1 MQFFLV
7 CHPRTTASQ
16 GYSQERCPVKSKEKK
31 LSIAEPD
38 TGNRHKSRPGTIAN
52 LGWQR
57 HEGESL
63 KRFSEHVIP
72 NEARCLRPGPA
83 GARYPPSIAVNR
95 HDGFLVASFLGMNST
110 PFAGIR
116 IKTNRC
122 DTPPT
127 SSKLPVEVLLPFPT
141 RMATRYPPP
150 NPIPSKWSRRPFA
163 AYIHSSPNQ
172 QAICR
177 AAPE

>member
-38 TGNRHKSRPGTIAN
+38 TDNRHKSRPGTIAN

-57 HEGESL
+57 HSGGMARGRITVTVFRACHPERSAVFASRPCRGE
-63 KRFSEHVIP
+63 
-72 NEARCLRPGPA
+72 
-83 GARYPPSIAVNR
+83 
-95 HDGFLVASFLGMNST
+95 GFLVASFLGMNST

-127 SSKLPVEVLLPFPT
+127 SSKLPVEELLQFPT
-141 RMATRYPPP
+141 RMAMRYPPP

-163 AYIHSSPNQ
+163 AYIHSSPNR
-172 QAICR
+172 QASWR